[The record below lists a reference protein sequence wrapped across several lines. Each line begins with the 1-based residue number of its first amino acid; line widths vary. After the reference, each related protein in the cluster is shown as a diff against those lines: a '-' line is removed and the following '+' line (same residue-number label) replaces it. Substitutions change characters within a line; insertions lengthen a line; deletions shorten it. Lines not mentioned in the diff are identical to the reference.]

1 LRSPRT
7 ARAVII
13 MPPRDAAGGAPR
25 LAVIALLPLLVHLST
40 CGDLDPCR
48 LPRIRSPLC
57 RCKCRCGC
65 PTCSHLLLTR
75 TCPTTRLPPRAQLI
89 RGHGSC
95 ARQAT
100 STTSLSTNRA
110 PLSIRQLD
118 PRGDIVG
125 FPEDT
130 RVVSPRVFHVTRKL
144 SSAGIG
150 DRVDELE
157 LTVLN
162 SEAFVLI

>member
-1 LRSPRT
+1 
-7 ARAVII
+7 

-48 LPRIRSPLC
+48 LPRIRSPLS
-57 RCKCRCGC
+57 GVSVAAAAL
-65 PTCSHLLLTR
+65 PAPPR
-75 TCPTTRLPPRAQLI
+75 TCPTIRLPPRAQF
-89 RGHGSC
+89 
-95 ARQAT
+95 
-100 STTSLSTNRA
+100 
-110 PLSIRQLD
+110 
-118 PRGDIVG
+118 

-144 SSAGIG
+144 GSIGIG

-162 SEAFVLI
+162 

>member
-1 LRSPRT
+1 MCTP
-7 ARAVII
+7 
-13 MPPRDAAGGAPR
+13 G
-25 LAVIALLPLLVHLST
+25 HQH
-40 CGDLDPCR
+40 DLD
-48 LPRIRSPLC
+48 
-57 RCKCRCGC
+57 
-65 PTCSHLLLTR
+65 
-75 TCPTTRLPPRAQLI
+75 
-89 RGHGSC
+89 
-95 ARQAT
+95 
-100 STTSLSTNRA
+100 RA

-144 SSAGIG
+144 GSAGIG

-162 SEAFVLI
+162 SEGFVLI

>member
-1 LRSPRT
+1 VQT
-7 ARAVII
+7 
-13 MPPRDAAGGAPR
+13 
-25 LAVIALLPLLVHLST
+25 
-40 CGDLDPCR
+40 LDRETDP
-48 LPRIRSPLC
+48 S
-57 RCKCRCGC
+57 
-65 PTCSHLLLTR
+65 
-75 TCPTTRLPPRAQLI
+75 
-89 RGHGSC
+89 
-95 ARQAT
+95 RQTT

-125 FPEDT
+125 SP
-130 RVVSPRVFHVTRKL
+130 RIPVVVSPRVFHVTRKL
-144 SSAGIG
+144 GSAGIG